1 MRADGGARPGTSAA
15 LLVVAGLALSI
26 GCAPAEPEATAVA
39 EPAAKPA
46 LNQEAPRQ
54 EAGQDAAT
62 GDTGAQPPSDQSAPE
77 EPSRAQQV
85 ARLLPGPDFELLG
98 LDGEL
103 WRLSDLR
110 GRVVLVNFWATWC
123 TSCRAE
129 MPELDELQSTLGA
142 LGVTVL
148 GIATDRD
155 PAKVGPYIEELGVHY
170 PILLDP
176 EAISTAIFGG
186 VEGYPKT
193 FILDRDGQL
202 YSSYLGARPRAVFE
216 TDLRYLLDAPPS
228 PPARIPD

>member
-1 MRADGGARPGTSAA
+1 MRADGAA
-15 LLVVAGLALSI
+15 LPGLAALVAGLALLI
-26 GCAPAEPEATAVA
+26 GCAPAEQQE

-46 LNQEAPRQ
+46 LNQEAT
-54 EAGQDAAT
+54 GQDAAT
-62 GDTGAQPPSDQSAPE
+62 GGAAAQPPSDQAAPE

-98 LDGEL
+98 LDGEV
-103 WRLSDLR
+103 WRLSNLR

-129 MPELDELQSTLGA
+129 MPELDELQSTLGE
-142 LGVTVL
+142 LGVTIL

-155 PAKVGPYIEELGVHY
+155 PAKVGPYVEELGVDY

-176 EAISTAIFGG
+176 EAVTTAIFGG

-193 FILDRDGQL
+193 FILDRDGL
-202 YSSYLGARPRAVFE
+202 MYSSYLGARQRAVFE
-216 TDLRYLLDAPPS
+216 SDLRYLLDAPPS
-228 PPARIPD
+228 PASRTPE